1 MIRIKWPLAL
11 ATLFLMLL
19 GWWLFYTQ
27 EVVQRVEENSALMAE
42 MFAELQEGV
51 LSQDLTSRTRA
62 LVNVQEIVRR
72 TGLHQSDRLVQS
84 REQQELHLLDRG
96 PEDRQRLGIPP
107 HDSKPIGR
115 RHGPQVSSQVAF

>member
-72 TGLHQSDRLVQS
+72 TGLPLIVGHS
-84 REQQELHLLDRG
+84 
-96 PEDRQRLGIPP
+96 
-107 HDSKPIGR
+107 
-115 RHGPQVSSQVAF
+115 

>member
-51 LSQDLTSRTRA
+51 LSEDLMSRTRA
-62 LVNVQEIVRR
+62 LVNVQENVR
-72 TGLHQSDRLVQS
+72 
-84 REQQELHLLDRG
+84 
-96 PEDRQRLGIPP
+96 
-107 HDSKPIGR
+107 
-115 RHGPQVSSQVAF
+115 